1 MATKETKQKIIT
13 QFKRKEDDTG
23 SAEVQVALLTERIKE
38 LTEHLQV
45 HINDQ
50 HSRRALLKL
59 IGQRKRLLTYL
70 SKTNPERYHSLI
82 AELGLRK

>member
-1 MATKETKQKIIT
+1 MATKEKKEKIIT
-13 QFKRKEDDTG
+13 QFNRKEDDTG
-23 SAEVQVALLTERIKE
+23 STEVQVALLTERIKE

-45 HINDQ
+45 HIHDQ
-50 HSRRALLKL
+50 HSRRALFKL
-59 IGQRKRLLTYL
+59 IGQRKRMLTYL